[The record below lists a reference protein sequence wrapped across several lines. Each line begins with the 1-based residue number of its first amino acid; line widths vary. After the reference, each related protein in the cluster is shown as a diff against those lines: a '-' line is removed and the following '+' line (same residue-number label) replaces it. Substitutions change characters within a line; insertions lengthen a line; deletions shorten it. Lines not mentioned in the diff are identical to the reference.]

1 MHKKPPHN
9 PYEPSVRERL
19 AQREAAMSVQAYKVT
34 GKRKYAV
41 SKPLDLAAKH
51 EMNALYGS
59 GGYSIYWSQS
69 RGRALRSGG
78 KTSNIII
85 IDYESWERVGK
96 VEERWLTAKQATML
110 RLKGYVVEDT

>member
-41 SKPLDLAAKH
+41 SKPLDLAAKR
-51 EMNALYGS
+51 EINALYGS
-59 GGYSIYWSQS
+59 VGY
-69 RGRALRSGG
+69 
-78 KTSNIII
+78 TSNIII
-85 IDYESWERVGK
+85 IDYKSWERVGK
-96 VEERWLTAKQATML
+96 VEERWLTERQATML